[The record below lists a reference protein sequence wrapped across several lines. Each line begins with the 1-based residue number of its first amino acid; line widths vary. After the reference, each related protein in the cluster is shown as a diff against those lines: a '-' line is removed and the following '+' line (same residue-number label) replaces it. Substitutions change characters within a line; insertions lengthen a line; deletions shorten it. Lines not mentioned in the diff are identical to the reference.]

1 MRVNLKALVIATVAL
16 AGLAATVQPVHAQ
29 GLGEVARKEEE
40 RRKDV
45 KAPAKVYT
53 NKDLGSAPGGR
64 ESGAVSSSPPAAAA
78 DAANAADDKAKAK
91 GDDKDKDKDKD
102 RAEPPKDQAYWAG
115 RRKNLQGKLESDQTL
130 VDAMQSRINAL
141 TADFASRSDPV
152 QRAGIERDRTRA
164 LAELDRL
171 RKSIVE
177 NKKALT
183 DLDEDA
189 RKAGVPAGW
198 LR

>member
-1 MRVNLKALVIATVAL
+1 MRVNLKALVIVTVAL
-16 AGLAATVQPVHAQ
+16 GGLSATVQPVQAQ

-53 NKDLGSAPGGR
+53 NKDLGSAPPGR
-64 ESGAVSSSPPAAAA
+64 EPGTVSSSPPAAAP
-78 DAANAADDKAKAK
+78 DAAKAGDDKAKAK
-91 GDDKDKDKDKD
+91 GDDKDKDKDK
-102 RAEPPKDQAYWAG
+102 AEPPKDQAYWAG
-115 RRKNLQGKLESDQTL
+115 RRKSLQGQLESDQTL

-152 QRAGIERDRTRA
+152 QRAGIERDRLKA
-164 LAELDRL
+164 LTELDRL

-183 DLDEDA
+183 DLNEDA

>member
-1 MRVNLKALVIATVAL
+1 MRVNLKALLTVTVAL
-16 AGLAATVQPVHAQ
+16 AGLAGTVHPVQAQ

-45 KAPAKVYT
+45 KTPAKVYT
-53 NKDLGSAPGGR
+53 NKDLGPVPSGR
-64 ESGAVSSSPPAAAA
+64 EPGTVSSSPSAAATDTA
-78 DAANAADDKAKAK
+78 KADDKAKAK
-91 GDDKDKDKDKD
+91 GEDKDKDKDK
-102 RAEPPKDQAYWAG
+102 AETPKDQAYWAG
-115 RRKNLQGKLESDQTL
+115 RKKDLQGKLESDQTL

-141 TADFASRSDPV
+141 TADFSSRSDPV
-152 QRAGIERDRTRA
+152 QRAGIERDRLKA

-177 NKKALT
+177 NKKALS

>member
-1 MRVNLKALVIATVAL
+1 MRVNLKAFLIVTVAL
-16 AGLAATVQPVHAQ
+16 AGLAGTVHPVQAQ

-53 NKDLGSAPGGR
+53 NKDLGAVPAGR
-64 ESGAVSSSPPAAAA
+64 EPATVSSSPPAAGTDTAK
-78 DAANAADDKAKAK
+78 AADDKTKAK
-91 GDDKDKDKDKD
+91 GQDKDK
-102 RAEPPKDQAYWAG
+102 AETPKDQAYWAG
-115 RRKNLQGKLESDQTL
+115 HRKELQGKLESDQTL

-152 QRAGIERDRTRA
+152 QRAGIERDRVKA
-164 LAELDRL
+164 LSELDRL
-171 RKSIVE
+171 RKSVVDG
-177 NKKALT
+177 KKALT

>member
-1 MRVNLKALVIATVAL
+1 MRVNLKALLIVTVAL
-16 AGLAATVQPVHAQ
+16 AGLAGTVHPVQAQ

-53 NKDLGSAPGGR
+53 NKDLGPAPAGR
-64 ESGAVSSSPPAAAA
+64 EPGTVSSSPPAAATDTA
-78 DAANAADDKAKAK
+78 KAADDKAKAK
-91 GDDKDKDKDKD
+91 GEDKDKDK
-102 RAEPPKDQAYWAG
+102 AETPKDQAYWAG
-115 RRKNLQGKLESDQTL
+115 RKKDLQGRLESDQTL

-152 QRAGIERDRTRA
+152 QRAGIERDRLKA